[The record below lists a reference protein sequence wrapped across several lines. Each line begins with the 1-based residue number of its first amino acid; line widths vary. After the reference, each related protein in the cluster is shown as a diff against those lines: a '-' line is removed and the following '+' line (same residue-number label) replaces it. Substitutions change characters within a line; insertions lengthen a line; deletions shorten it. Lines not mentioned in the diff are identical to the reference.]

1 MPFYMK
7 ECLNSQIYL
16 CRLHRKNGQRLIQGK
31 TKVTRRYKSL
41 SEGLRLKQENLYRNN
56 LT

>member
-7 ECLNSQIYL
+7 ECLNSRIYL
-16 CRLHRKNGQRLIQGK
+16 FRLNRKNGQRLIQGK

-41 SEGLRLKQENLYRNN
+41 SEGLPLKQANLYRNN